1 MSKQTSENPTHGSR
15 VVIVCQG
22 TGCVSSGASQIQD
35 ELANHISEQ
44 GLGETVQVK
53 LSGCHG
59 FCEKGPIVI
68 VEPEGTFY
76 SQVKVKD
83 APEIVESHLK
93 NNEPVERLFY
103 KNPVTKEAVAEYK
116 NIPFYAA
123 QQRLILR
130 NCGHVNP
137 ESIDDYISVGGYE
150 AEKKAIMEM
159 NPKGIVDEIKSAG
172 LRGRG
177 GGGFPTGIKWEAC
190 YNAPGTEKYVVC
202 NGDEGD
208 PGAFMDR
215 SIFEADPHAVIEGMI
230 IAAYAIGAA
239 EGYIYVRAEY
249 PLAVKR
255 LKMALVQAKERGF
268 IGDGIMGTDFS
279 FMVHIMEGAGAFVC
293 GEETA
298 LLTSIEGNRG
308 TPRTRPPFPAQSG
321 LWDKPTII
329 NNVKSLATVPVIIS
343 RGANWYAGIG
353 TENSKGTAV
362 FALTGHIRNS
372 GLIEVPMGV
381 TLRHIIYDIGGAI
394 PDDREFKAVQ
404 IGGPSGGCLPE
415 SALDLPID
423 FDSLRDAGAMMGS
436 GGMVVMDEG
445 TCMVDTARY
454 FLSFTQSESCGKCV
468 PCRLGTKRMLEILTS
483 ITEGKGTEEDIDI
496 LIEIAEGVKDSALC
510 GLGQTCPNPILTTIK
525 YFRHEY
531 DEHVRLHKCRAGVCK
546 SLVAYYIDPEK
557 CQGCMSCARKCPV
570 DAIEGGKK
578 TIHVIDQEL
587 CTKCGTCY
595 TACPK
600 KFSSV
605 KVISGEPVPPP
616 IPVSERE
623 VKRVKGKKNE

>member
-1 MSKQTSENPTHGSR
+1 
-15 VVIVCQG
+15 
-22 TGCVSSGASQIQD
+22 VSSDSPHIRE
-35 ELANHISEQ
+35 ELVKHITQ
-44 GLGETVQVK
+44 HGLAGDIDVK

-83 APEIVESHLK
+83 AAEIVESHLK
-93 NNEPVERLFY
+93 NNTPLERLFY
-103 KNPVTKEAVAEYK
+103 KDPVTKQAIATYN
-116 NIPFYAA
+116 NIPFYAS

-137 ESIDDYISVGGYE
+137 ESIDDYIGVGGYE
-150 AEKKAIMEM
+150 AEKKALMEM
-159 NPKGIVDEIKSAG
+159 TPRGVVDEIKKAG

-190 YNAPGTEKYVVC
+190 YNAPGDVKYVVC

-239 EGYIYVRAEY
+239 NGYVYVRAEY

-255 LKMALVQAKERGF
+255 LRLALSQAKEKGF
-268 IGDGIMGTDFS
+268 IGERILGTDFN

-308 TPRTRPPFPAQSG
+308 TPRTRPPFPAQAG
-321 LWDKPTII
+321 LWGKPTII

-343 RGANWYAGIG
+343 RGADWYAGIG

-381 TLRHIIYDIGGAI
+381 TLRHIIFDVGGGI
-394 PDDREFKAVQ
+394 PNDRSFKAVQ

-423 FDSLRDAGAMMGS
+423 FDSLRAAGAMMGS

-454 FLSFTQSESCGKCV
+454 FLTFTQSESCGKCV
-468 PCRLGTKRMLEILTS
+468 PCRLGTKRMLEILTR
-483 ITEGKGTEEDIDI
+483 ITEGNGREEDIDT
-496 LIEIAEGVKDSALC
+496 LTDMAEGVKDSALC

-525 YFRHEY
+525 YFRNEY
-531 DEHVRLHKCRAGVCK
+531 D
-546 SLVAYYIDPEK
+546 
-557 CQGCMSCARKCPV
+557 
-570 DAIEGGKK
+570 
-578 TIHVIDQEL
+578 
-587 CTKCGTCY
+587 
-595 TACPK
+595 
-600 KFSSV
+600 
-605 KVISGEPVPPP
+605 
-616 IPVSERE
+616 
-623 VKRVKGKKNE
+623 